1 MFTGAWLVP
10 PPAIAATF
18 FYIIALVVNTWIA
31 ATSPVPPN
39 ILPVLA
45 SRCTPLRRRRQRPDD
60 RSLLKSYS
68 YPATGEHNSRYFRGW
83 AKPVLL
89 AGY

>member
-45 SRCTPLRRRRQRPDD
+45 SRCTPLRRRRQRPDGD
-60 RSLLKSYS
+60 LLRSGRVSWL
-68 YPATGEHNSRYFRGW
+68 PFRAPCCGS
-83 AKPVLL
+83 
-89 AGY
+89 